1 MGRFAIVAAWVFVL
15 PAGPISA
22 QQPKDTRLAEFTRE
36 RYRKVK
42 MTVEFKE
49 GPLRDLLKEFAH
61 QVRTDAEFD
70 RPVMWTYADIALGG
84 KPIAYSCMDKPL
96 ETALNEIC
104 SKLKIGYFVI
114 AQEDHPRDGWVRI
127 TAGAERGFGSL
138 AGNAAAKPGDDDEAK
153 AAARLTAA
161 KELLDKGRNATA
173 RAVLNAVVDK
183 YPKTKAAADAK
194 ALLEKLD
201 K

>member
-1 MGRFAIVAAWVFVL
+1 
-15 PAGPISA
+15 
-22 QQPKDTRLAEFTRE
+22 
-36 RYRKVK
+36 
-42 MTVEFKE
+42 
-49 GPLRDLLKEFAH
+49 
-61 QVRTDAEFD
+61 
-70 RPVMWTYADIALGG
+70 
-84 KPIAYSCMDKPL
+84 
-96 ETALNEIC
+96 
-104 SKLKIGYFVI
+104 
-114 AQEDHPRDGWVRI
+114 VRI